1 MRVTCYFYLIL
12 IYLIIWWGNQ
22 IMEHAVYFYNF
33 SSRILSEFVLPFIDV
48 EL

>member
-1 MRVTCYFYLIL
+1 
-12 IYLIIWWGNQ
+12 
-22 IMEHAVYFYNF
+22 MEHAVYFYNF